1 MITAPECLTLARKVS
16 GYFKWILSQ
25 LLLGFLVE
33 DKGKLKFLQR
43 RLEAKR
49 KGSSNWCKA

>member
-1 MITAPECLTLARKVS
+1 MLTAPEGLTSARKVS
-16 GYFKWILSQ
+16 GYFKWIFSQ

-33 DKGKLKFLQR
+33 DKGKLKLLQR

-49 KGSSNWCKA
+49 KGSSSWCKA